1 MLEVRLLGAFEVR
14 SDEGLIHISG
24 RHEQS
29 LFAYLLLNGNIY
41 HRREKLASLLWPDS
55 SDDSARENLRHI
67 LWRIRKALPSP
78 PTFEYLHTDD
88 IAIAFNTSTN
98 LWLDVSILK
107 AAGEC
112 KYADELIAALS
123 VYKGELLPG
132 FYDNWVSLE
141 REYLNYIFEHNMARL
156 MAFLRSECRWLD
168 IMEWG
173 ERWLSF
179 GQKSE
184 PAYRALMH
192 AYVEKGE
199 MSKVADTYTRC
210 IRSLGEIGL
219 EPSEQ
224 TKDLFEELKGGRV
237 HKTVEIQKTR

>member
-1 MLEVRLLGAFEVR
+1 MLEVRLLGVFEVR
-14 SDEGLIHISG
+14 TEEGLIHISG

-29 LFAYLLLNGNIY
+29 LLAYLVLNSNIY
-41 HRREKLASLLWPDS
+41 HRREKLASLMWPDS

-78 PTFEYLHTDD
+78 PMPDYLHTDD
-88 IAIAFNTSTN
+88 IAIAFNASAN
-98 LWLDVSILK
+98 FWLDVSILK

-132 FYDNWVSLE
+132 FYDSWITLE
-141 REYLNYIFEHNMARL
+141 REYLNYVFEHNMARL
-156 MAFLRSECRWLD
+156 LSMLQSECRWLD
-168 IMEWG
+168 IMDWG
-173 ERWLSF
+173 ERWLSL

-192 AYVEKGE
+192 AYIEKGE
-199 MSKVADTYTRC
+199 MSKVADTYARC
-210 IRSLGEIGL
+210 VRSLAEIGL

-224 TKDLFEELKGGRV
+224 TKELFEKIKTGKIHPLDTLKS
-237 HKTVEIQKTR
+237 H

>member
-14 SDEGLIHISG
+14 YKEGLIYIAG

-29 LFAYLLLNGNIY
+29 LFAYLLLNSNIY
-41 HRREKLASLLWPDS
+41 HRREKLAALLWPDS
-55 SDDSARENLRHI
+55 SDEAARENLRHV

-78 PTFEYLHTDD
+78 PMLEYLLTDD
-88 IAIAFNTSTN
+88 LAITFNASTN

-112 KYADELIAALS
+112 KHADELIEALS

-132 FYDNWVSLE
+132 FYDNWVILE

-156 MAFLRSECRWLD
+156 MSILRSECRWLD
-168 IMEWG
+168 ILEWG
-173 ERWLSF
+173 ERWLSL

-184 PAYRALMH
+184 PAYRALMQ
-192 AYVEKGE
+192 AYMEKGE

-210 IRSLGEIGL
+210 VRSLGELGL

-224 TKDLFEELKGGRV
+224 TKKLFENLKAVRDHRATEI
-237 HKTVEIQKTR
+237 HKSR